1 MTSTEPQAYIDAM
14 ATGRGYVPDY
24 HKIMARHDFGVLQ
37 ATNGLARATYEDPR
51 ALDPKVKELLFI
63 VSLTALRAGSGFLP
77 SHIQRSLDLG
87 TSAQEVLEAIELV
100 LPVAGIV
107 AFLSGFEAWC
117 QVTAAT
123 GIEPSATSR

>member
-1 MTSTEPQAYIDAM
+1 
-14 ATGRGYVPDY
+14 
-24 HKIMARHDFGVLQ
+24 MARHDFGVLQ